1 MTTPSATVALP
12 AAAPPAPRRQL
23 FVATALAC
31 VAASTLVGGMLAIWV
46 LLRERVV
53 DAGERFPVD
62 YIIPE
67 VASNVML
74 MTIWALCLF
83 AQWAVY
89 SGNRGDR
96 AHTGLALAVTG
107 ILAIAYIN
115 AQAFVYVDMAVPI
128 RDDYYGALFYAMTG
142 TMTALVIAGLV
153 YTTVAAFRALGG
165 RLQETEILS
174 AHALYWYFAATAYS
188 AVWFVVYVTK

>member
-1 MTTPSATVALP
+1 MTAPAATLELP
-12 AAAPPAPRRQL
+12 PAAPPAPRRQL
-23 FVATALAC
+23 FIATALAC
-31 VAASTLVGGMLAIWV
+31 VAGTMLIGGMLAIWV

-62 YIIPE
+62 YIITE

-74 MTIWALCLF
+74 MTIWGLCLF

-89 SGNRGDR
+89 AGNRGDR
-96 AHTGLALAVTG
+96 AHTALALGVTG
-107 ILAIAYIN
+107 VLAVAFIN
-115 AQAFVYVDMAVPI
+115 AQAFVWADMGVEIQA
-128 RDDYYGALFYAMTG
+128 DYYGALFYAMTG

-153 YTTVAAFRALGG
+153 YTVVAAFRVLSG
-165 RLQETEILS
+165 RLSETEILS
-174 AHALYWYFAATAYS
+174 AHALYWYFAAAAYS

>member
-1 MTTPSATVALP
+1 MSAP
-12 AAAPPAPRRQL
+12 AAVLELPPAADPAPRRQL
-23 FVATALAC
+23 FVGTALGA
-31 VAASTLVGGMLAIWV
+31 VAGSMLVGAMLAIWV

-62 YIIPE
+62 YIITE

-74 MTIWALCLF
+74 MTIWGLCLF

-89 SGNRGDR
+89 SGSRGDR
-96 AHTGLALAVTG
+96 AHTGLALGVVAILG
-107 ILAIAYIN
+107 IAFIN
-115 AQAFVYVDMAVPI
+115 AQAFVYSQMGVGIGDN
-128 RDDYYGALFYAMTG
+128 YYGALFYAVTG
-142 TMTALVIAGLV
+142 TMLAIVVAGLV

>member
-1 MTTPSATVALP
+1 MSAPALSLPP
-12 AAAPPAPRRQL
+12 AADPAPRRQL
-23 FVATALAC
+23 FVATA
-31 VAASTLVGGMLAIWV
+31 VAGVAGSMLVGTMLAIWV

-62 YIIPE
+62 YVITE

-89 SGNRGDR
+89 SGSRGDR
-96 AHTGLALAVTG
+96 AHTGLALGVVGVLG
-107 ILAIAYIN
+107 IAFIN
-115 AQAFVYVDMAVPI
+115 GQAFVYSQMEVGI
-128 RDDYYGALFYAMTG
+128 RDNYYGALFYAVTG
-142 TMTALVIAGLV
+142 TMTAIVVAGLV
-153 YTTVAAFRALGG
+153 YTAVAAFRALGG
-165 RLQETEILS
+165 RLRDTDTLS
-174 AHALYWYFAATAYS
+174 AHALYWYFAAIAYS

>member
-1 MTTPSATVALP
+1 MSTPIATLELP
-12 AAAPPAPRRQL
+12 PAAPPAPRRQL

-31 VAASTLVGGMLAIWV
+31 VAGSMLIGGMLAIWV

-89 SGNRGDR
+89 SGSRGDR
-96 AHTGLALAVTG
+96 AHTALALGVTALLAV
-107 ILAIAYIN
+107 AFIN
-115 AQAFVYVDMAVPI
+115 AQAFVYVDMGVEIWA
-128 RDDYYGALFYAMTG
+128 DYYGVLFYAVTG
-142 TMTALVIAGLV
+142 AMTALVVAGLV

-165 RLQETEILS
+165 RLNETEILS
-174 AHALYWYFAATAYS
+174 AHALYWYFAAAAYS